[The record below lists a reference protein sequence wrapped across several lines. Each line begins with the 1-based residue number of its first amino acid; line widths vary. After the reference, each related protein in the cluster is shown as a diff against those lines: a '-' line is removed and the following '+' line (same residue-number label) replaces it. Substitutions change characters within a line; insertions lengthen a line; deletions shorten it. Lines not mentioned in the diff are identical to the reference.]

1 MPIFAVDFNHLVSDL
16 GRGLSYAVWLGN
28 EWRHPALRA
37 SRIRSTARLLDALLD
52 ALRDV
57 A

>member
-37 SRIRSTARLLDALLD
+37 SRIRSTARLLDAL
-52 ALRDV
+52 RDV